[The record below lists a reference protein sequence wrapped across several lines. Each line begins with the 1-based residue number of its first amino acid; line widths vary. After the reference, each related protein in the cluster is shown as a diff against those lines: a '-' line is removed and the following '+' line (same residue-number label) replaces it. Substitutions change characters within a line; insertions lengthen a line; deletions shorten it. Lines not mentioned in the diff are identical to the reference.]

1 MTESRTTPS
10 SQTLKLD
17 QKDNTRLRI
26 LECIRDARTIS
37 RTDIAAQ
44 LSTSPATVTAATS
57 NLMAAGMIEEFE
69 GEASGTGA
77 RRGRPRVLLRL
88 KEDAHLIAGLKIA
101 RSAVSVVIHDFQ
113 GGEVAQHE
121 MPLKQVQMQPEELVL
136 EIRRAVSVACEN
148 VGKSIKDISGISV
161 SIAGHVDATAN
172 FVHWSSSLVGRNI
185 ELGPYLARHL
195 PCPTFIENDANLVAK
210 AEQLFGEGR
219 GIDNFL
225 VVTIEHGVGLG
236 IVLNGELYR
245 GKRGIG
251 AEFGHTKVQLDGAL
265 CQCGQR
271 GCLEAYVGDYALIRE
286 INVAGS
292 GTPSKQLDDIF
303 NDAANGD
310 ARAVAVLER
319 AGQMFGMGLS
329 NLINLFDP
337 ELIILSGTQA
347 RFDHLHSEAV
357 MERIRRGVINV
368 DAPLPEIRVHRWG
381 DLMWAKGA
389 AAYGLEQVS
398 ILQVKELARH
408 AA

>member
-1 MTESRTTPS
+1 MTEPQKSPTRPA
-10 SQTLKLD
+10 LKLD
-17 QKDNTRLRI
+17 QKDITRLRI
-26 LECIRDARTIS
+26 LECIRNAITIS
-37 RTDIAAQ
+37 RTDIASKLQ
-44 LSTSPATVTAATS
+44 TSPATVTAATS
-57 NLMAAGMIEEFE
+57 DLISAGMIQEFE
-69 GEASGTGA
+69 GETQGKDS

-88 KEDAHLIAGLKIA
+88 KPEAHLIAGLKVA
-101 RSAVSVVIHDFQ
+101 REMISVVVQDFQ
-113 GGEVAQHE
+113 GDEVTQHE
-121 MPLKQVQMQPEELVL
+121 MTLKHVQMAPDELAL
-136 EIRRAVSVACEN
+136 EIKRAVSAACR
-148 VGKSIKDISGISV
+148 VIGKSITDLSGISV

-172 FVHWSSSLVGRNI
+172 FVHWSSSIIGRNI
-185 ELGPYLARHL
+185 ELGPIFARHF
-195 PCPTFIENDANLVAK
+195 PCPAFIENDANLVAK

-245 GKRGIG
+245 GKRGCG

-292 GTPSKQLDDIF
+292 GAPSRRLDDIF
-303 NDAANGD
+303 SDAARGD
-310 ARAVAVLER
+310 AHAVAVLER

-337 ELIILSGTQA
+337 ERIILSGTQT
-347 RFDHLHSEAV
+347 RFDHLHTDAV
-357 MERIRRGVINV
+357 MERIRRGVVNV
-368 DAPLPEIRVHRWG
+368 DAPLPEIRVHHWG

-398 ILQVKELARH
+398 MLQVKDLARH